1 MTKWNMIKKQTA
13 PNGKVISTG
22 EKTIPLFDND
32 NKELE
37 TRVSKIENQLNTIID
52 ILKKSN
58 NKTN

>member
-1 MTKWNMIKKQTA
+1 MIKKQTA

>member
-37 TRVSKIENQLNTIID
+37 TRVSKLENKLDTVID
-52 ILKKSN
+52 LLKDLKN
-58 NKTN
+58 D